1 MPYSTTPITS
11 GSAKFS
17 TIEPDAPLFIQE
29 QDITSGADPE
39 NPTTLYDNAK
49 NTFNSDVTG
58 FANKSTPTG
67 TVLIYAG
74 ASVPEGYLL
83 CNGAAIS
90 RTDYATLFQIIGT
103 TYGAG
108 NGTTT
113 FNLPDLRGRVVIGV
127 SGSHAIGTT
136 GGAETVTLTLQQIPS
151 HTHSYTLY
159 GAGNSSGTYGAGYTP
174 SGTYSHITGSA
185 GSGQSHNNMQPY
197 QTLNYIIKT

>member
-1 MPYSTTPITS
+1 MTYNTTPITS

-17 TIEPDAPLFIQE
+17 TIDPDAPLFIQE

-39 NPTTLYDNAK
+39 SPNTLYDNA
-49 NTFNSDVTG
+49 NNIFNSDITG
-58 FANKSTPTG
+58 FAGKSTPAG

-90 RTDYATLFQIIGT
+90 RTEYDVLFEVIGT

-127 SGSHAIGTT
+127 SGTHAIGTT
-136 GGAETVTLTLQQIPS
+136 GGAETVTLTAQQIPS
-151 HTHSYTLY
+151 HNHSIAYY
-159 GAGNSSGTYGAGYTP
+159 GS
-174 SGTYSHITGSA
+174 TGSSNNIQKGT
-185 GSGQSHNNMQPY
+185 GSSANSTTTGNTGGGQSHNNMQPY
-197 QTLNYIIKT
+197 QTLNYIIKY